1 MENSSLGPTQIPR
14 RLANS
19 RPIPG
24 KSAPPAIPCI
34 RGGTAVRESESFRK
48 ASGSFSFGN
57 REPLPSPPLLG
68 RIVISRAE
76 KTTRVFHR
84 RFVPRSGWTHSPF
97 PAPVIATDRKQTGP
111 RCSRLYRL
119 SSARFLTSKID
130 HDFESGASTPRAS
143 NLLRSIWITR
153 CGAQREGYERGFACK
168 FKRCS
173 SKYNCLVFVREEEKL
188 DVLEARED

>member
-84 RFVPRSGWTHSPF
+84 RFVPRSGWTHSPL
-97 PAPVIATDRKQTGP
+97 PRPRNCDRSKTNGAPLLAFISP
-111 RCSRLYRL
+111 
-119 SSARFLTSKID
+119 
-130 HDFESGASTPRAS
+130 
-143 NLLRSIWITR
+143 LLRSISHV
-153 CGAQREGYERGFACK
+153 Q
-168 FKRCS
+168 
-173 SKYNCLVFVREEEKL
+173 N
-188 DVLEARED
+188 

>member
-34 RGGTAVRESESFRK
+34 RGGVQQCTGVGGNPRAFAKPRGVSASETE
-48 ASGSFSFGN
+48 N
-57 REPLPSPPLLG
+57 RSSLLPLG

-84 RFVPRSGWTHSPF
+84 RRFPEADPLSP
-97 PAPVIATDRKQTGP
+97 PPPSALVIATDRKQTGSP
-111 RCSRLYRL
+111 RL
-119 SSARFLTSKID
+119 STPSSISRVQKLIARFDKDRIFRD
-130 HDFESGASTPRAS
+130 HLKQDVVYTNTRIVNEAS
-143 NLLRSIWITR
+143 
-153 CGAQREGYERGFACK
+153 
-168 FKRCS
+168 
-173 SKYNCLVFVREEEKL
+173 
-188 DVLEARED
+188 

>member
-34 RGGTAVRESESFRK
+34 RGIQQCGNPRAFAKPRGVSASETESHS
-48 ASGSFSFGN
+48 
-57 REPLPSPPLLG
+57 PLLPSSVESLFPAPRKRLG
-68 RIVISRAE
+68 FFTVVSFPEADGL
-76 KTTRVFHR
+76 T
-84 RFVPRSGWTHSPF
+84 P

-130 HDFESGASTPRAS
+130 RDFDVRKAAPRRRARPIFRDRFGLRDVVHSARVVNEASRVNLSVVRA
-143 NLLRSIWITR
+143 NII
-153 CGAQREGYERGFACK
+153 A
-168 FKRCS
+168 
-173 SKYNCLVFVREEEKL
+173 
-188 DVLEARED
+188 

>member
-57 REPLPSPPLLG
+57 REPLPSPP
-68 RIVISRAE
+68 S
-76 KTTRVFHR
+76 
-84 RFVPRSGWTHSPF
+84 PRSNRYFPRRENDSGFSPSF
-97 PAPVIATDRKQTGP
+97 RSPKRMGLTPPAPVIATDRKQTGP

-130 HDFESGASTPRAS
+130 RDFDVRKAAPRRRARPIFRDRFGLRDVVHSARVVNEASRVNLSVVRA
-143 NLLRSIWITR
+143 NII
-153 CGAQREGYERGFACK
+153 A
-168 FKRCS
+168 
-173 SKYNCLVFVREEEKL
+173 
-188 DVLEARED
+188 

>member
-84 RFVPRSGWTHSPF
+84 RFVPRSGWTHSPL
-97 PAPVIATDRKQTGP
+97 PRNATDRKQTGP

-130 HDFESGASTPRAS
+130 RDFDVHKAAPRRRARPIFRDRFGLRDVVHSARVMNEASRVNLSVVRA
-143 NLLRSIWITR
+143 NII
-153 CGAQREGYERGFACK
+153 A
-168 FKRCS
+168 
-173 SKYNCLVFVREEEKL
+173 
-188 DVLEARED
+188 

>member
-1 MENSSLGPTQIPR
+1 MDRRKYPDDSQTPDRSLENQRRQRSRVFEGVQQCGNPR
-14 RLANS
+14 AFAKPR
-19 RPIPG
+19 G
-24 KSAPPAIPCI
+24 VSASE
-34 RGGTAVRESESFRK
+34 TESHS
-48 ASGSFSFGN
+48 
-57 REPLPSPPLLG
+57 PLLPSSVESLFPAPRKRLG
-68 RIVISRAE
+68 FFTVVSFPEADGL
-76 KTTRVFHR
+76 T
-84 RFVPRSGWTHSPF
+84 P

-130 HDFESGASTPRAS
+130 RDFDVRKAAS
-143 NLLRSIWITR
+143 NLSRSIWITR
-153 CGAQREGYERGFACK
+153 CGAQREGCERGFACK

>member
-1 MENSSLGPTQIPR
+1 MYSRGYSSAGIRELSQSLGEFQLRKPR
-14 RLANS
+14 ATPLSSSPSVESLFPAPRKRL
-19 RPIPG
+19 G
-24 KSAPPAIPCI
+24 FF
-34 RGGTAVRESESFRK
+34 TVVSFPE
-48 ASGSFSFGN
+48 ADGLT
-57 REPLPSPPLLG
+57 P
-68 RIVISRAE
+68 
-76 KTTRVFHR
+76 
-84 RFVPRSGWTHSPF
+84 PF

-130 HDFESGASTPRAS
+130 RDFESGASTPRAS
-143 NLLRSIWITR
+143 NLSRSIWITR
-153 CGAQREGYERGFACK
+153 CGAQREGCERGFACK

>member
-57 REPLPSPPLLG
+57 REPLPSPPPLG

-84 RFVPRSGWTHSPF
+84 RFVPRSGWTHSPL
-97 PAPVIATDRKQTGP
+97 PRNCDRSKTNGGPVARVYIASPPLDF
-111 RCSRLYRL
+111 SRPKLIAISTFAKRRL
-119 SSARFLTSKID
+119 DAARVQSFAID
-130 HDFESGASTPRAS
+130 LD
-143 NLLRSIWITR
+143 
-153 CGAQREGYERGFACK
+153 YEMWCTARG
-168 FKRCS
+168 
-173 SKYNCLVFVREEEKL
+173 L
-188 DVLEARED
+188 